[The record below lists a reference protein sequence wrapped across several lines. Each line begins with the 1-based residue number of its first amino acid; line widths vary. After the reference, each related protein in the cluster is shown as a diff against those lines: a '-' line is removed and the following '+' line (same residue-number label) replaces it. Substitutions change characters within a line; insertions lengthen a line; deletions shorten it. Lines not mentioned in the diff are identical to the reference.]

1 MHWAVVLIISSL
13 IAFLFF
19 LKKRMSGSSTNESAQ
34 FSDTDTNTC
43 EDMSDTEEERLFTI
57 KELAEF
63 NGEGDKKPIYL
74 SVMGHV
80 FDVTHSNFYGPNDP
94 YHIFA
99 GKDASINLA
108 TSSLEE
114 STLNQ
119 IDISNLSKNVL
130 NDMYG
135 QVDYYSMKYRQ
146 VGWLKEW
153 IEKNGK
159 RQFDNPSSKTDED
172 KKNE

>member
-1 MHWAVVLIISSL
+1 M
-13 IAFLFF
+13 
-19 LKKRMSGSSTNESAQ
+19 
-34 FSDTDTNTC
+34 
-43 EDMSDTEEERLFTI
+43 
-57 KELAEF
+57 
-63 NGEGDKKPIYL
+63 
-74 SVMGHV
+74 

-99 GKDASINLA
+99 GKDASISLA

-119 IDISNLSKNVL
+119 IDISNLPQNVL

-159 RQFDNPSSKTDED
+159 SQFDNPPKTDED